1 MGPGRG
7 APEHAGQDAPSATHD
22 IFIGR
27 QPILNREEQLVAY
40 ELLFRSGH
48 HNHARIEDDL
58 SATAA
63 VISHTFSDLGVE
75 KALGPYKGFLN
86 VSEGMLLS
94 DAVELLPHGKIV
106 LELLET
112 VVLTP
117 AIVARCRQLQQAG
130 FMIALDD
137 VIGLESGQR
146 AMLEFVDIVKVDIK
160 SLDDSALR
168 AITAELKR
176 YPVQLLA
183 EKVDSREQVQHCL
196 DLGYHL
202 FQGYYFAR
210 PTIISGKKLSH
221 SEISLLRLLGLLLD
235 DADTPKLEG
244 VFKEEPGLTMN
255 LVRLTSSVGIGGPG
269 VGSLH
274 EAIAVLG
281 RRQLTRW
288 MQILLFTNPASHGR
302 LVSPLLQLAATRG
315 RFLELLAGT
324 LSPGNKSAEDAAFMT
339 GIMSLMPAL
348 LGMSM
353 QSIVAQLNVSSAVVD
368 ALEHRGGRLGTLLR
382 LSETLEQE
390 EFDEC
395 AELLTL
401 LPGLTLHQVSA
412 CETQALAWANSIGQS
427 VAA

>member
-1 MGPGRG
+1 MTGDERP
-7 APEHAGQDAPSATHD
+7 AQDAAPTASHD
-22 IFIGR
+22 VFIGR
-27 QPILNREEQLVAY
+27 QPILDREEQLVAY

-75 KALGPYKGFLN
+75 EALGPYKGFLN

-112 VVLTP
+112 VDLTP
-117 AIVARCRQLQQAG
+117 EIVARCRQLQEVG

-137 VIGLESGQR
+137 VIGLEAGHR
-146 AMLEFVDIVKVDIK
+146 EMLEFVDIVKVDIK
-160 SLDDSALR
+160 ALDEAALR

-221 SEISLLRLLGLLLD
+221 SEMSLLRLLGLLLD

-244 VFKEEPGLTMN
+244 VFKQEPGLTMN
-255 LVRLTSSVGIGGPG
+255 LMRLTSSVGTGGQG
-269 VGSLH
+269 VSSLRD
-274 EAIAVLG
+274 AITVLG

-288 MQILLFTNPASHGR
+288 MQILLFTQPGSRGR

-315 RFLELLAGT
+315 RFLELLAGQ
-324 LSPGNKSAEDAAFMT
+324 LAPGNKKLEDAAFMT

-348 LGMSM
+348 LGIGMD
-353 QSIVAQLNVSSAVVD
+353 SIVSQLNVGGEVVD
-368 ALEHRGGRLGTLLR
+368 ALEHRVGRLGTLLR
-382 LSETLEQE
+382 LAETLEQE
-390 EFDEC
+390 EFEEC
-395 AELLTL
+395 AELLAL

-412 CETQALAWANSIGQS
+412 CETQALAWANSIGRS